1 MKPKEIQI
9 RQDNAITR
17 ASYDMTA
24 LEKNILYVLISQIN
38 AHDAPGK
45 SYFISAREIMDRTG
59 DEIDVKLFKRASKQ
73 LITRYFE
80 TWIAPDKLLQA
91 TFISSAVYHMG
102 KGLIEIE
109 VSKHVLPLFAEL
121 KQRFTTMQLNTALS
135 LNSKYSKRLYE
146 LVSMLKNM
154 KDPTQTIDLIEL
166 KKMLAVINKE
176 GKDTYPKFSDFKK
189 RVLEPAE
196 KEINGLMGA
205 DLKFRYETFGDKN
218 SVKYGGTSGR
228 KAVTSIKFIVTPIA
242 KNTDTN
248 PLTTDDVL
256 VLRLKNEFNLRQDQA
271 LDIISKNEKKYILAQ
286 LYAISL
292 EKQKIK
298 NIGAYTAK
306 VFGL

>member
-1 MKPKEIQI
+1 MKPKEVQI

-17 ASYDMTA
+17 AAYDMTA

-38 AHDAPGK
+38 ANDVAGK

-59 DEIDVKLFKRASKQ
+59 DEIDVKCFKRASKQ

-80 TWIAPDKLLQA
+80 TWIEPNKLLQA

-135 LNSKYSKRLYE
+135 LNSKYSKRVYE
-146 LVSMLKNM
+146 LVSMIKNM
-154 KDPTQTIDLIEL
+154 KDPTQVISVVEL
-166 KKMLAVINKE
+166 KKMLAVIDKD

-196 KEINGLMGA
+196 KEINDIKGS
-205 DLKFRYETFGDKN
+205 DLTFMYEEIGDKN
-218 SVKYGGTSGR
+218 SVNNGVSGR
-228 KAVTSIKFIVTPIA
+228 KRVVSIRFIVA
-242 KNTDTN
+242 
-248 PLTTDDVL
+248 PLKSGNKSFEIGANDVL
-256 VLRLKNEFNLRQDQA
+256 ILRLKNEFMLRQDQA
-271 LDIISKNEKKYILAQ
+271 ERIIEMNDKKFILAQ
-286 LYAISL
+286 LYQISL
-292 EKQKIK
+292 SKNRIK
-298 NIGAYTAK
+298 NIGAYAAK
-306 VFGL
+306 LFNV